1 MTIETLESL
10 VLALAG
16 SVGEEQARE
25 VVRREA
31 ARLGLS
37 ANLTPG
43 ERLKLLHEIESLSG
57 PIGLAARLLVV
68 RLARSRDLP
77 HASGAASSTQLEAA
91 RPAPASA
98 AAGARVPVAELVELF
113 SKSLGEIVAFDLV
126 RSTMARLG
134 ISGDSLS
141 PIEAETILDAIDASG
156 GVAGAVAR
164 FAKVRFLLKLKRGP
178 TGSRP

>member
-25 VVRREA
+25 IVRREA

-37 ANLTPG
+37 ANLNPG

-77 HASGAASSTQLEAA
+77 GASGAASSTQLEAA

-98 AAGARVPVAELVELF
+98 AGARVPVAELVQLF

-134 ISGDSLS
+134 IVGDSLS

>member
-57 PIGLAARLLVV
+57 PVGLAARLLIV
-68 RLARSRDLP
+68 RLARSRDQP
-77 HASGAASSTQLEAA
+77 SASGAASSTQLEAA
-91 RPAPASA
+91 RPPPSA
-98 AAGARVPVAELVELF
+98 ASSRVPVAELVELF

-134 ISGDSLS
+134 IVGDSLS
-141 PIEAETILDAIDASG
+141 PIEAETILDAVDASG